1 MTSAQVHDPY
11 AGVPLPELAE
21 PGSPA
26 VPLNGMRLNLLTI
39 EPLKEVLGRVRSKP
53 PRRYLVR
60 PIWAQGSYG
69 VLSAQ
74 DKAGKTWADLD
85 LAVSV
90 ASGTAWMNTWP
101 ADTQGPVVLF
111 LGEGGEDKAVRRLE
125 AICRSRGLVLDD
137 LDLHLCFRTPRLSDL
152 AHLAQ
157 IEGYIRA
164 ASPVLV
170 IVDPLYLAAGGA
182 DSKDLFAM
190 GAVLS
195 NLQMLCEPNGVA
207 LFVTHHWNKGG
218 VGTGHNRATGVGPGA
233 WGRTNI
239 SMSIEAAETDPR
251 TRRTTVTLNLEFQG
265 DEVAEPD
272 TIIRRSVWA
281 DDPHDL
287 SSDLNYEVEPVGRS
301 AAEDDRRLRIKALV
315 RERPEITLTD
325 LRTAAG
331 GKTTD
336 TADLIE
342 AMVRSGD
349 LRCAQTGRSKR
360 FTLPNSQ
367 GTILDPENAG
377 PHVPH
382 PQPEGNDR

>member
-1 MTSAQVHDPY
+1 MTTAAYDPY
-11 AGVPLPELAE
+11 AGLPLPELTE

-26 VPLNGMRLNLLTI
+26 VPVNGTRLDLLTI
-39 EPLKEVLGRVRSKP
+39 EPLKEVLRRVRSKP

-90 ASGTAWMNTWP
+90 ASGTPWMNTWP
-101 ADTQGPVVLF
+101 VDTRGPVVLF

-137 LDLHLCFRTPRLSDL
+137 LDLHLCFRTPRLSDV

-157 IEGYIRA
+157 IDAYIREV
-164 ASPVLV
+164 SPVLV

-195 NLQMLCEPNGVA
+195 NLQTLCEPRGVA

-239 SMSIEAAETDPR
+239 SMSIDSSDTEPR
-251 TRRTTVTLNLEFQG
+251 TRKTTVTLKLEFQG

-272 TIIRRSVWA
+272 TDVRREVWA

-287 SSDLNYEVEPVGRS
+287 GSNLNYQVAPLSRS
-301 AAEDDRRLRIKALV
+301 AAEDDRRERIKALV
-315 RERPEITLTD
+315 RERPGITLTD

-331 GKTTD
+331 GKTED
-336 TADLIE
+336 TSDLID
-342 AMVRSGD
+342 AMTRSGD
-349 LRCAQTGRSKR
+349 LHCQQTGRKKAFS
-360 FTLPNSQ
+360 LPSAQ
-367 GTILDPENAG
+367 GTILDPELAESV
-377 PHVPH
+377 VPH
-382 PQPEGNDR
+382 PHPEGNDA